1 MANPAQTAY
10 QQAGDKA
17 AGRIKKLVLD
27 HLYLVHRLADRLS
40 AQVNP
45 TVSRDDLIGA
55 ATLGLVEAA
64 HRFDGSKGVR
74 FTTFAYQRIRGA
86 MVDHLRQ
93 TDWLSKSARQH
104 LENLREAIDRFQGNH
119 SRKPTIEELATAMG
133 MTQEDVLGHLAYEK
147 WDRVSSLDQTAQ
159 EEEGHQNILA
169 GLAAGDMDTPLDKLQ
184 WKEKVERLA
193 AAIRAL
199 PARQEQIIVM
209 YYYEELYMSE
219 MAEVFS
225 ISESRVSELHTAA
238 LYNLA
243 RMLEE

>member
-1 MANPAQTAY
+1 MANLAETAY
-10 QQAGDKA
+10 QEAGDK

-27 HLYLVHRLADRLS
+27 NLYLVHRLADRLS

-64 HRFDGSKGVR
+64 HRFDESKGVR
-74 FTTFAYQRIRGA
+74 FRTFAYQRIKGA
-86 MVDHLRQ
+86 MVDHLRH
-93 TDWLSKSARQH
+93 TDWLSKSARRQ

-119 SRKPTIEELATAMG
+119 GRKPTIEELATAMG
-133 MTQEDVLGHLAYEK
+133 MTRHDVLEHLSYEK

-159 EEEGHQNILA
+159 EDEGHQNVLA
-169 GLAAGDMDTPLDKLQ
+169 GLAAGDLDTPLDKLQ
-184 WKEKVERLA
+184 WKEKVECLT

-199 PARQEQIIVM
+199 PERQEQIIVM

-225 ISESRVSELHTAA
+225 ISESRVSQLHTAA